1 MSSDVDRILEL
12 EVKVSFQD
20 KLLADLDDVVR
31 HLRDELDR
39 LRADVAKLHEHVEA
53 GRGHV
58 VDEKPPH
65 W

>member
-1 MSSDVDRILEL
+1 MTSDADRILEL
-12 EVKVSFQD
+12 EVKVAFQD
-20 KLLADLDDVVR
+20 KLLMDLDDVIR
-31 HLRDELDR
+31 QLRDELDR

-53 GRGHV
+53 GRGQV